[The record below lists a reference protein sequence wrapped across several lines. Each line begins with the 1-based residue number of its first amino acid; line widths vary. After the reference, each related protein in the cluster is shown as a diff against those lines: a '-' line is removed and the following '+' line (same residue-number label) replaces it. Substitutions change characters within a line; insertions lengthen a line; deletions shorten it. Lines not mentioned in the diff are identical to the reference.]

1 MKKDPFIYLA
11 HILESIE
18 AIQGFMAGVDRE
30 AFEQSEEK
38 QSSVLWKL
46 ATIGEAAAK
55 VPQELR
61 SQHPAIPWAAI
72 VATRNVL
79 IHEYFGVDLG
89 AVWKIVRDDLP
100 TLAEQLKKILA

>member
-1 MKKDPFIYLA
+1 MKKDPLIYLA

-30 AFEQSEEK
+30 AFERSEEK

-46 ATIGEAAAK
+46 ATIGEATAK
-55 VPQELR
+55 LPFEFR
-61 SQHPAIPWAAI
+61 AQHPEVPWAEI

-100 TLAEQLKKILA
+100 VLAERLRKLLP

>member
-1 MKKDPFIYLA
+1 MKKDPLIYLA

-18 AIQGFMAGVDRE
+18 AIQIFMAGVERE
-30 AFEQSEEK
+30 EFEKSEEK

-55 VPQELR
+55 VPPEFRAL
-61 SQHPAIPWAAI
+61 HPAVPWAEI

-100 TLAEQLKKILA
+100 VLAEQLTKIVA

>member
-1 MKKDPFIYLA
+1 MKKDPLIYLA

-18 AIQGFMAGVDRE
+18 AIQVFMTGVERE
-30 AFEQSEEK
+30 EFDKSEEK

-55 VPQELR
+55 VPQEFR
-61 SQHPAIPWAAI
+61 AQHPVVPWAEI

-100 TLAEQLKKILA
+100 ILAEQLKKIVA